1 MCPGPWASPHVWGCS
16 RLGAVVWHPGVR
28 GPEVGPEISTW
39 TWRCEAPRAL
49 WVPSKSWR
57 CRSQLSHRCGAARVI
72 SLSAPAS
79 LECSPLLFEPW
90 LLVQLELWSPG
101 TAVLASGQTWRWH
114 VCDTGWAAFFLGQ
127 QQSGVGITR
136 AGWTWG
142 FWPGPGEPCFSGLHQ
157 SSLLPLQLCWGGGLS
172 AGALICREAWFPS
185 WFCPCLLKAGGSGP
199 WAQIFTSVVWEV
211 RRGLLPCEMLL

>member
-16 RLGAVVWHPGVR
+16 RLGAVVWHPCVR

-114 VCDTGWAAFFLGQ
+114 VPWVTKGTQSAGEEVGLGLGKSLRTTLLFTDRDPQ
-127 QQSGVGITR
+127 
-136 AGWTWG
+136 
-142 FWPGPGEPCFSGLHQ
+142 GPG
-157 SSLLPLQLCWGGGLS
+157 
-172 AGALICREAWFPS
+172 
-185 WFCPCLLKAGGSGP
+185 CLA
-199 WAQIFTSVVWEV
+199 
-211 RRGLLPCEMLL
+211 C